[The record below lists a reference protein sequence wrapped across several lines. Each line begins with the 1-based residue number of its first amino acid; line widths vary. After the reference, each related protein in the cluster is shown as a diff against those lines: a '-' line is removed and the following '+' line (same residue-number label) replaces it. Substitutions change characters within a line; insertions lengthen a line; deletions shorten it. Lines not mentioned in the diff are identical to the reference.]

1 VTAHPTRGEIA
12 GRGLFGGA
20 TGGAAIGGTLLFLG
34 SIGSVGLW
42 AAFLATPL
50 GAVVGCVLGSIV
62 GSIGGAFLATAS
74 RHVVG
79 HDWCARR
86 LAFTTSAAPFLLGLG
101 IARAGFWWWLAGA
114 LISGLAGAVLAPWVV
129 RGGSLDRR
137 PAGPR

>member
-20 TGGAAIGGTLLFLG
+20 TGGAA
-34 SIGSVGLW
+34 
-42 AAFLATPL
+42 
-50 GAVVGCVLGSIV
+50 
-62 GSIGGAFLATAS
+62 IGGAFLATAS